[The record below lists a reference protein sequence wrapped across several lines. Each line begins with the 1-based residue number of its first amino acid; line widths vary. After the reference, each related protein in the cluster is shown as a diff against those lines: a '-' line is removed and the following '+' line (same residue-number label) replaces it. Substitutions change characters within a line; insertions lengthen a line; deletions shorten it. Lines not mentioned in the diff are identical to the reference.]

1 MPATTASQA
10 ASAVHAPADMSVRSR
25 NQSTHRCIPRSTL
38 GYSSRQTLANRV
50 AGRRSLMGKQRQEGI
65 GNVVALPTVAKNCRY
80 ARMPWRSSLQLL
92 LREKRHPS
100 ATTASGEWACSGLQH
115 ASEEAAPKPSSEL
128 THCRRCGGQQS
139 TTEPTG
145 TRTGA
150 HPTNNVPG
158 APKKT
163 DSKDAPT
170 MPINIPPIFNKQG
183 LDIDTVRASVESEIR
198 DACGNGELCVA
209 VAVSQG
215 DNDTFTQCQY
225 AESRDSTWPRSPNDN
240 AFRNAVDVL
249 AKYEQ
254 LLE

>member
-25 NQSTHRCIPRSTL
+25 NQSTHRCIPRS
-38 GYSSRQTLANRV
+38 
-50 AGRRSLMGKQRQEGI
+50 
-65 GNVVALPTVAKNCRY
+65 
-80 ARMPWRSSLQLL
+80 
-92 LREKRHPS
+92 
-100 ATTASGEWACSGLQH
+100 
-115 ASEEAAPKPSSEL
+115 

-170 MPINIPPIFNKQG
+170 APINIPPIFNKQG
-183 LDIDTVRASVESEIR
+183 LDLDTVRASVESEIR